1 MGFFRSL
8 KNWSDNNKRRRQER
22 EAKKQAV
29 NRNPTDEQLKN
40 NKKGKL
46 AYLWTIISIVV
57 YVLGFG
63 FVASAWKENIGV
75 GIFALL
81 LVLIITPLVHK
92 KAINLAQEQRR
103 INFYNKKL
111 NMNTIALGLKT
122 KAVINVSLN
131 SIVDMVKI
139 QLILKNTVAIITNDK
154 ENIPKEILEIS
165 KTSIQENELLNMY
178 ESKHAVLLSVKEVK
192 GLEFDT
198 VFVLDNGLN
207 NKEKYIAYTRA
218 LSELYIVE

>member
-22 EAKKQAV
+22 DAKKQAV

-81 LVLIITPLVHK
+81 LTLIITPLVHK
-92 KAINLAQEQRR
+92 KAVNLALEQRR
-103 INFYNKKL
+103 INGKGFFAL
-111 NMNTIALGLKT
+111 LIASILP
-122 KAVINVSLN
+122 
-131 SIVDMVKI
+131 SIVLVAGFFFFVFGGVYS
-139 QLILKNTVAIITNDK
+139 LK
-154 ENIPKEILEIS
+154 
-165 KTSIQENELLNMY
+165 
-178 ESKHAVLLSVKEVK
+178 
-192 GLEFDT
+192 
-198 VFVLDNGLN
+198 
-207 NKEKYIAYTRA
+207 
-218 LSELYIVE
+218 

>member
-46 AYLWTIISIVV
+46 AYLWTVISIVV

-63 FVASAWKENIGV
+63 LVASAWEENIGV

-103 INFYNKKL
+103 INGKGFFAL
-111 NMNTIALGLKT
+111 LIASILP
-122 KAVINVSLN
+122 
-131 SIVDMVKI
+131 SIVLVAGFFFFVFGGI
-139 QLILKNTVAIITNDK
+139 YSLK
-154 ENIPKEILEIS
+154 
-165 KTSIQENELLNMY
+165 
-178 ESKHAVLLSVKEVK
+178 
-192 GLEFDT
+192 
-198 VFVLDNGLN
+198 
-207 NKEKYIAYTRA
+207 
-218 LSELYIVE
+218 